1 MKPVERGYYSL
12 VRYRSDPARGE
23 GRNIAVVLV
32 DAEGQF
38 GGVRMASATA
48 LSQNAHQRG
57 FLDTMLRGFKAQFE
71 GSSKPDLSRLKELS
85 DQFDRS
91 IQITEPLP
99 TAVPDPEQTL
109 EALYKAFVA
118 RAGGGGAEMT
128 KADIADKVQAVYL
141 KRGFVVRRSYY
152 VKDVNFDL
160 VVDRPEGGRLAC
172 EVLSFVTRAKT
183 ERGWLPVERDAGHFL
198 YALQRVEMQGQ
209 GMAVVQPPVGD
220 SPEQAQAS
228 FARISRWFDD
238 ADVPVHTPEELVS
251 EQLPLL
257 A

>member
-1 MKPVERGYYSL
+1 MEMKPVERGYYSL
-12 VRYRSDPARGE
+12 VRYRSDPTRGE

-38 GGVRMASATA
+38 GGVKMARAST
-48 LSQNAHQRG
+48 LSQNEHQRG
-57 FLDTMLRGFKAQFE
+57 FLDTMLRGLQAQFNV
-71 GSSKPDLSRLKELS
+71 SPKPDLSRLKELS

-91 IQITEPLP
+91 VEITEPLP

-109 EALYKAFVA
+109 EVLYKAFVA
-118 RAGGGGAEMT
+118 RPAGGGEMT
-128 KADIADKVQAVYL
+128 KGDIADKVQAVFL
-141 KRGFVVRRSYY
+141 KQGFVVRRSHY

-160 VVDRPEGGRLAC
+160 VVDRPQGQLAC
-172 EVLSFVTRAKT
+172 EFLSFVTRAKT

-198 YALQRVEMQGQ
+198 YGLERVELK

-220 SPEQAQAS
+220 SPDQAQAS
-228 FARISRWFDD
+228 FARISKWFDE
-238 ADVPVHTPEELVS
+238 ADVPVHTPEQV
-251 EQLPLL
+251 PLL